1 MTGSYLNETD
11 GSRMTKFD
19 VLTVGNAI
27 VDIIARCEENFITDN
42 GIIKGA
48 MNLIDA
54 ERAELL
60 YSRMGPALEASG
72 GSAGNTAAGIASFG
86 GKAAYFGKVS
96 NDQLGEIFTHD
107 IQAQGVH
114 FKTKPLEGFP
124 PTARS
129 MIFVTEDGERSM
141 NTYLGACVELGPE
154 DVEADVVAEAKV
166 TYFEGYL
173 WDPPRA
179 KDAIRECA
187 RIAHEHKREMSMTL
201 SDSFCVHRYRGEF
214 LDLMRSGTVDIVFAN
229 RAEALALYETDDF
242 DHALTKIGE
251 DCKLAAVTMSEE
263 GSIIV
268 TGGERIKVDAIEV
281 KRIMDTTGAGDL
293 YAAGFLYGYTNGR
306 SLADCGRLGS
316 LAAGIVIE
324 QVGPRPMLSLATAA
338 REVGLI

>member
-1 MTGSYLNETD
+1 MTT
-11 GSRMTKFD
+11 FD

-27 VDIIARCEENFITDN
+27 VDIIARCDEAFISDN

-86 GKAAYFGKVS
+86 GRAAYFGKVAD
-96 NDQLGEIFTHD
+96 DQLGDIFIHD
-107 IQAQGVH
+107 IRAQGVH
-114 FKTKPLEGFP
+114 FATKPLAGTP

-129 MIFVTEDGERSM
+129 MIFVTPDGERSM

-154 DVEADVVAEAKV
+154 DVEPEVVAGAKV

-179 KDAIRECA
+179 KDAIRACA
-187 RIAHEHKREMSMTL
+187 RIAHENGREMAMTL

-229 RAEALALYETDDF
+229 KAEALALYETEDF
-242 DHALTKIGE
+242 EEAVSRISQ
-251 DCKLAAVTMSEE
+251 DCRLAAVTMSEE

-268 TGGERIKVDAIEV
+268 GRGERTKVEAISIPSV
-281 KRIMDTTGAGDL
+281 VDTTGAGDL
-293 YAAGFLYGYTNGR
+293 YAAGFLHGYTGGR

-316 LAAGIVIE
+316 LAAGLVIQ
-324 QVGPRPMLSLATAA
+324 QVGPRPMLSLAEEAKK
-338 REVGLI
+338 VGLT